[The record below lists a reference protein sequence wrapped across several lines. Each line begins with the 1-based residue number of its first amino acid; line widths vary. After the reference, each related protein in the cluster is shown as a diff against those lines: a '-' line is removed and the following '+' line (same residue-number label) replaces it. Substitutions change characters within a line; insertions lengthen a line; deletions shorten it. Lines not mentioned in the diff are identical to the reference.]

1 MITPINQQLL
11 KKLGMEAMALPR
23 RRKNH
28 NFHEN
33 NEAQAHRLLN
43 AIEPNSYVMPHRHN
57 DPNKGEAIICLS
69 GKLGLIVFDPTGKV
83 EQKLTL
89 EAGSETVGVDI
100 PYGVFHTVIAL
111 ESGTV
116 FFEAKAGPFAPLK
129 AEEQA
134 PWAPGEGDALA
145 GGYLATLYAMFNG

>member
-11 KKLGMEAMALPR
+11 KKLSMEAIALPR

-33 NEAQAHRLLN
+33 CEAQTHRLLN
-43 AIEPNSYVMPHRHN
+43 AIEPNSYVMPHKHN
-57 DPNKGEAIICLS
+57 DPNKGETIICLS
-69 GKLGLIVFDPTGKV
+69 GKLGLIVFDSTGNV

-89 EAGSETVGVDI
+89 EADSETVGVDI
-100 PYGVFHTVIAL
+100 PYGIFHTVLAL
-111 ESGTV
+111 KSGTV
-116 FFEAKAGPFAPLK
+116 FFEAKAGPFVPLE

-134 PWAPGEGDALA
+134 PWAPVEGDDSVKN
-145 GGYLATLYAMFNG
+145 YLATLYAMFD

>member
-11 KKLGMEAMALPR
+11 KKLSMEAIASPR

-33 NEAQAHRLLN
+33 SEAQTHRLLN
-43 AIEPNSYVMPHRHN
+43 AIEPNSYVMPHKHN
-57 DPNKGEAIICLS
+57 DPNKGETIICLS
-69 GKLGLIVFDPTGKV
+69 GKLGLIVFDSTGNV

-89 EAGSETVGVDI
+89 EANSETVGVDI
-100 PYGVFHTVIAL
+100 PYGTFHTVFAL
-111 ESGTV
+111 KNGTV

-134 PWAPGEGDALA
+134 PWAPIEGDDSVTN
-145 GGYLATLYAMFNG
+145 YLATLYAMFD

>member
-11 KKLGMEAMALPR
+11 KKLSMEAVALPR

-43 AIEPNSYVMPHRHN
+43 AIEPNSYVMPHKHN
-57 DPNKGEAIICLS
+57 DPNKGETIICLS
-69 GKLGLIVFDPTGKV
+69 GKLGLIIFDSIGNV

-89 EAGSETVGVDI
+89 EADSETVGVDI
-100 PYGVFHTVIAL
+100 PYDTFHTVLAL
-111 ESGTV
+111 KNGTV
-116 FFEAKAGPFAPLK
+116 FFEAKAGPFVPLK

-134 PWAPGEGDALA
+134 PWAPVEGDDLVAN
-145 GGYLATLYAMFNG
+145 YLATLYAMFS

>member
-11 KKLGMEAMALPR
+11 KKLSMEAIASPR

-33 NEAQAHRLLN
+33 SDAQTHRLLN
-43 AIEPNSYVMPHRHN
+43 AIEPNSYVMPHKHN
-57 DPNKGEAIICLS
+57 DPNKGETIICLS
-69 GKLGLIVFDPTGKV
+69 GKLGLIIFDSTGNV

-89 EAGSETVGVDI
+89 KANSETVGVDI
-100 PYGVFHTVIAL
+100 PYGTFHTVFAL
-111 ESGTV
+111 KNGTV
-116 FFEAKAGPFAPLK
+116 FFEAKAGPFVPLK

-134 PWAPGEGDALA
+134 PWAPVEGDDSVTN
-145 GGYLATLYAMFNG
+145 YLATLYAMFD

>member
-11 KKLGMEAMALPR
+11 KKLNMEAIASPR

-33 NEAQAHRLLN
+33 NDAQAHRLLN
-43 AIEPNSYVMPHRHN
+43 AIEPNSYVTPHKHN
-57 DPNKGEAIICLS
+57 DPNKGETIICLS
-69 GKLGLIVFDPTGKV
+69 GKLGLIIFDSIGNV
-83 EQKLTL
+83 EQKLIL

-100 PYGVFHTVIAL
+100 PYGTFHTILAL
-111 ESGTV
+111 KSETV
-116 FFEAKAGPFAPLK
+116 FFEAKAGPFVPIK

-134 PWAPGEGDALA
+134 PWAPTEGDDLVTN
-145 GGYLATLYAMFNG
+145 YLATLHAMFN

>member
-11 KKLGMEAMALPR
+11 KKLSMEAVALPR

-43 AIEPNSYVMPHRHN
+43 AIEPNSYVMPHKHN
-57 DPNKGEAIICLS
+57 DPNKGETIICLS
-69 GKLGLIVFDPTGKV
+69 GKLGLIIFDSIGNV
-83 EQKLTL
+83 EQKLIL
-89 EAGSETVGVDI
+89 EADSETVGVDI
-100 PYGVFHTVIAL
+100 PYGTFHTVLAL
-111 ESGTV
+111 KNGTV
-116 FFEAKAGPFAPLK
+116 FFEAKAGPFVPLK

-134 PWAPGEGDALA
+134 PWAPVEGDDLVTN
-145 GGYLATLYAMFNG
+145 YLATLYAMFS

>member
-11 KKLGMEAMALPR
+11 KNLSMEAIASPR

-33 NEAQAHRLLN
+33 SEAHAHRLLN
-43 AIEPNSYVMPHRHN
+43 AIEPNSYVMPHKHN
-57 DPNKGEAIICLS
+57 DPNKGETIICVS
-69 GKLGLIVFDPTGKV
+69 GKLGLIVFDSTGNV

-100 PYGVFHTVIAL
+100 PYDTFHTVLAL
-111 ESGTV
+111 KSKTV
-116 FFEAKAGPFAPLK
+116 FFEAKAGPFVPIK

-134 PWAPGEGDALA
+134 PWAPVEGDDLVTN
-145 GGYLATLYAMFNG
+145 YLATLHAMFN

>member
-11 KKLGMEAMALPR
+11 KKLSMEAIASPR

-33 NEAQAHRLLN
+33 CEAQTHRLLN
-43 AIEPNSYVMPHRHN
+43 AIEPNSYVMPHKHN
-57 DPNKGEAIICLS
+57 DPNKGETIICLS
-69 GKLGLIVFDPTGKV
+69 GKLGLIVFDSTGNV

-89 EAGSETVGVDI
+89 EADSETVGVDI
-100 PYGVFHTVIAL
+100 PYGTFHTVFAL
-111 ESGTV
+111 KNGTV
-116 FFEAKAGPFAPLK
+116 FFEAKAGPFVPLK

-134 PWAPGEGDALA
+134 PWAPAEGDDSVTN
-145 GGYLATLYAMFNG
+145 YLATLYAMFD